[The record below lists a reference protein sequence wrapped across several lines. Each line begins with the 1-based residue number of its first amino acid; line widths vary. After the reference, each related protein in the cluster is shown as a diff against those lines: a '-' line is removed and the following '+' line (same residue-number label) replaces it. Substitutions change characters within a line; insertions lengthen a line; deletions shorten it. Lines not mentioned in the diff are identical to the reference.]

1 MLRGDGC
8 SSLDLGFFGVR
19 CRIGDR
25 QRFCPKEIDL
35 LIRKGVPMKGLCR
48 IAVALA
54 GLGCLAGTGYTET
67 TIDDN
72 ITPSGSIQQVIGVK
86 GRDGRWM
93 QPNAPI
99 LIGLAPI
106 PGASG
111 RGFDRM
117 KMVIDLAKVA
127 PSVPAGCGIRLEA
140 PWKILRT
147 RFPMPDMVDAD
158 LFAVPEFR
166 KRSDGTEYQELS
178 WRQGGCGVAARFA
191 HPDRGDARQLSSA
204 YPGLAVGSTKRAVQ
218 VVWLALQASSGKMSY
233 TMAVPYVAAKFSPRN

>member
-1 MLRGDGC
+1 
-8 SSLDLGFFGVR
+8 
-19 CRIGDR
+19 
-25 QRFCPKEIDL
+25 
-35 LIRKGVPMKGLCR
+35 MKRLCR
-48 IAVALA
+48 VAVGLA
-54 GLGCLAGTGYTET
+54 GLGCLASTGHAET

-72 ITPSGSIQQVIGVK
+72 ITPSGSIQQAIGVE
-86 GRDGRWM
+86 GRDGRWT

-99 LIGLAPI
+99 LIGLASI

-147 RFPMPDMVDAD
+147 RFPMPDKVDAD
-158 LFAVPEFR
+158 LFAAPEFR
-166 KRSDGTEYQELS
+166 NLSDGTEYQELS

-204 YPGLAVGSTKRAVQ
+204 YPGLNVGPSTRAVQ
-218 VVWLALQASSGKMSY
+218 VVWLGLEGSSGRKNY
-233 TMAVPYVAAKFSPRN
+233 TVAVPYVAAKFSSRK